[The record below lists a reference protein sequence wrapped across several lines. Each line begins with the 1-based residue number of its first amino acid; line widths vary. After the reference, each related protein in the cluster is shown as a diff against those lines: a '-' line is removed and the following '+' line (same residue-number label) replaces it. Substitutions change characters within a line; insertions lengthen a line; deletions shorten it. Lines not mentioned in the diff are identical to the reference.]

1 MSAFKVCI
9 NAVLP
14 IFLIM
19 ALGYAAR
26 CCGAVKRESVP
37 GLNKL
42 MFRWFMPIM
51 LFNSI
56 YKSDVSGVLQPKLL
70 LFAAGTVL
78 AVYFLSLGYVLL
90 TEKEKERQSV
100 MVQGLYRSNFVI
112 IGLPLASS
120 LVEGADLG
128 PVVLLISVVVPMFN
142 VLAVITLEAMNG
154 RRPGIGRLLL
164 DIVKNPLIV
173 GTAVGLVFLFT
184 GIKLPSFLESTASQI
199 AAAANPMLLF
209 LLGAFFKF
217 DGLRRYAKELVQ
229 VCLGRLVVI
238 PGLALTAAMLI
249 GVRGVE
255 FAGMIAIF
263 GSATAIASFTM
274 AQQMGGDAELA
285 GDIVVATSALC
296 CFTMFGWAML
306 FKSLGVF

>member
-1 MSAFKVCI
+1 
-9 NAVLP
+9 
-14 IFLIM
+14 
-19 ALGYAAR
+19 
-26 CCGAVKRESVP
+26 
-37 GLNKL
+37 
-42 MFRWFMPIM
+42 
-51 LFNSI
+51 
-56 YKSDVSGVLQPKLL
+56 
-70 LFAAGTVL
+70 
-78 AVYFLSLGYVLL
+78 
-90 TEKEKERQSV
+90 
-100 MVQGLYRSNFVI
+100 
-112 IGLPLASS
+112 
-120 LVEGADLG
+120 
-128 PVVLLISVVVPMFN
+128 MFN

>member
-1 MSAFKVCI
+1 MSAFIVCL

-26 CCGAVKRESVP
+26 LLGAIKRESVP
-37 GLNKL
+37 ALNKL
-42 MFRWFMPIM
+42 LFRFFMPVM
-51 LFNSI
+51 LFNNI
-56 YKSDVSGVLQPKLL
+56 YTSDVSTVVQPRLL
-70 LFAAGTVL
+70 AFAAVAVL
-78 AVYFLSLGYVLL
+78 CVFGLSLGFVLL
-90 TEKEKERQSV
+90 TEKEKDRRAV

-112 IGLPLASS
+112 IGLPLASA

-128 PVVLLISVVVPMFN
+128 GVVLLIAVVVPMFN
-142 VLAVITLEAMNG
+142 VLAVITLETMNG
-154 RRPGIGRLLL
+154 KRPSIGHLLL
-164 DIVKNPLIV
+164 DIAKNPLIV
-173 GTAVGLVFLFT
+173 GTAVGLLFLFT
-184 GIKLPSFLESTASQI
+184 GLKLPDVIESTVRQLSAVT
-199 AAAANPMLLF
+199 NPMLLF

-217 DGLRRYAKELVQ
+217 DGLRRYAKELLT

-238 PGLALTAAMLI
+238 PALALTAAMLFGI
-249 GVRGVE
+249 RGVE

-285 GDIVVATSALC
+285 GDIVIATSALC
-296 CFTMFGWAML
+296 CFTMFGWSLL
-306 FKSLGVF
+306 FKSLGAF

>member
-1 MSAFKVCI
+1 MSAFTVCL

-19 ALGYAAR
+19 ALGYVAR
-26 CCGAVKRESVP
+26 LLGAIKRDSVP
-37 GLNKL
+37 ALSKL
-42 MFRWFMPIM
+42 LFRFFMPVM
-51 LFNSI
+51 LFNNI
-56 YKSDVSGVLQPKLL
+56 YTSDVSTVVQPRLL
-70 LFAAGTVL
+70 AFAAVAVL
-78 AVYFLSLGYVLL
+78 CVFGLSLGFVLL
-90 TEKEKERQSV
+90 TEKEKDRRSV

-112 IGLPLASS
+112 IGLPLASA

-128 PVVLLISVVVPMFN
+128 GVVLLIAVVVPMFN
-142 VLAVITLEAMNG
+142 VLAVITLETMNG
-154 RRPGIGRLLL
+154 NRPSIGHLLL
-164 DIVKNPLIV
+164 DIAKNPLIV
-173 GTAVGLVFLFT
+173 GTAVGLLFLFT
-184 GIKLPSFLESTASQI
+184 GLKLPSVVESTVRQI
-199 AAAANPMLLF
+199 SSATNPMLLF

-217 DGLRRYAKELVQ
+217 DGLRRYAKELVT

-238 PGLALTAAMLI
+238 PAMALTAAMLLGI
-249 GVRGVE
+249 RGVE

-296 CFTMFGWAML
+296 CFTMFGWSLL
-306 FKSLGVF
+306 FKSLGAF